1 MYFIRNPL
9 DFYKPPIPTSDG
21 STTGSAVVIL
31 NFGLPENSGEG
42 PGGAGAEPA
51 PTGPPPRFP
60 MAFVRNSM
68 GFLRVS

>member
-1 MYFIRNPL
+1 MHFIRNPL
-9 DFYKPPIPTSDG
+9 DFYKPPIPTPDG
-21 STTGSAVVIL
+21 STAGSAVVIL

-60 MAFVRNSM
+60 MAFIRNLMDSP
-68 GFLRVS
+68 RVS

>member
-1 MYFIRNPL
+1 
-9 DFYKPPIPTSDG
+9 
-21 STTGSAVVIL
+21 VIL

-60 MAFVRNSM
+60 MAFIRNLMDSP
-68 GFLRVS
+68 RVS